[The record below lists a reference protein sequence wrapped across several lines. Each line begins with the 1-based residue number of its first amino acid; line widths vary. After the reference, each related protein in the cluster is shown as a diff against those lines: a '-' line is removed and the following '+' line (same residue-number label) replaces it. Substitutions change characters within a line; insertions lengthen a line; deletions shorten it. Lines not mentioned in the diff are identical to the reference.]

1 VAGRRGSL
9 PAAPVHGGGLE
20 IGENGEGEERILT
33 PHSPWAIGLGGSGSA
48 AGRGGGGATGGG
60 GAVRLRKQLR
70 EACLRCGVARWWWCR
85 P

>member
-9 PAAPVHGGGLE
+9 PAAPARGGGLE

-48 AGRGGGGATGGG
+48 AGRDGG